1 MAVKPVKVS
10 QLNGYIS
17 RVLQTDPLLGI
28 LSVIGEIS
36 NLKYHGS
43 GHVFFSLKDEK
54 STVNCFLAAGNLR
67 HIRYEL
73 AEGMEII
80 AHGYISVYQAG
91 GRYSLNIRD
100 IDVAGQGDLAA
111 AFEKLK
117 EKLAA
122 EGLFDEAHKKPL
134 PEYPKK
140 IAVVTS
146 ETGAAVR
153 DIIKI
158 IKRRNDV
165 TSVLVYPVL
174 VQGPDAAPDIAAAI
188 EDINRMDDI
197 DIIITGRGGGSMEDL
212 WAFNEEI
219 VARSIYRSV
228 IPVISAVGHETDFT
242 IADFVADKRAETP
255 TAAAQMAVPDTQMLK
270 EYLKDLKDGI
280 AKGLNDAARYKEAR
294 LKQFDFASLKKSMLL
309 RIDAHKART
318 DLLKKNMFSEL
329 VPLMTAMQAR
339 VDAAGKEIRDRMD
352 AVLKERQMMLERMGE
367 RLRDNDPAAII
378 KKGYAAVVDKERN
391 LVRGTEALDIE
402 DDVTL
407 VFSDGDADCRVT
419 DIRRKTDGQ

>member
-17 RVLQTDPLLGI
+17 RVLQTDPLLGN

-122 EGLFDEAHKKPL
+122 EGLFDEAQKKLL

-270 EYLKDLKDGI
+270 KYLKDLKDGL

-352 AVLKERQMMLERMGE
+352 AGLKERQMMLERMGE

-391 LVRGTEALDIE
+391 LVRGTEALDID

>member
-17 RVLQTDPLLGI
+17 RVLQTDPLLGN

-122 EGLFDEAHKKPL
+122 EGLFDEAQKKLL

-270 EYLKDLKDGI
+270 EYLKDLKDGL

-352 AVLKERQMMLERMGE
+352 AGLKERQMMLERMGE

-391 LVRGTEALDIE
+391 LVRGTEALDID

>member
-1 MAVKPVKVS
+1 M
-10 QLNGYIS
+10 
-17 RVLQTDPLLGI
+17 
-28 LSVIGEIS
+28 
-36 NLKYHGS
+36 
-43 GHVFFSLKDEK
+43 
-54 STVNCFLAAGNLR
+54 
-67 HIRYEL
+67 
-73 AEGMEII
+73 
-80 AHGYISVYQAG
+80 
-91 GRYSLNIRD
+91 
-100 IDVAGQGDLAA
+100 
-111 AFEKLK
+111 
-117 EKLAA
+117 
-122 EGLFDEAHKKPL
+122 
-134 PEYPKK
+134 
-140 IAVVTS
+140 
-146 ETGAAVR
+146 
-153 DIIKI
+153 
-158 IKRRNDV
+158 
-165 TSVLVYPVL
+165 LVYPVL

>member
-228 IPVISAVGHETDFT
+228 IPVI
-242 IADFVADKRAETP
+242 
-255 TAAAQMAVPDTQMLK
+255 
-270 EYLKDLKDGI
+270 
-280 AKGLNDAARYKEAR
+280 
-294 LKQFDFASLKKSMLL
+294 
-309 RIDAHKART
+309 
-318 DLLKKNMFSEL
+318 
-329 VPLMTAMQAR
+329 
-339 VDAAGKEIRDRMD
+339 
-352 AVLKERQMMLERMGE
+352 
-367 RLRDNDPAAII
+367 
-378 KKGYAAVVDKERN
+378 
-391 LVRGTEALDIE
+391 
-402 DDVTL
+402 
-407 VFSDGDADCRVT
+407 
-419 DIRRKTDGQ
+419 